1 MWPCSSCGGVGIICR
16 VWLSHWFIHK
26 HFLFSPVTIKTYTS
40 IVCRPCKNEKMKE
53 CYGLHTRI
61 TVAALGG
68 AQGNARPSAWLRTCG
83 SGPWASGRVTFGP
96 TPKNENENENG
107 VSSHSAPRVGAWA
120 DGLLLPGPIVQFTRH
135 SRPLCSQL
143 WMPCA
148 WMAVN
153 LNRHSRRILLSAGHR
168 CWCEQMV
175 SAP

>member
-1 MWPCSSCGGVGIICR
+1 MLAATLLSALSARAWVDDGCSLDGFAAVPKGTPGAASKTL
-16 VWLSHWFIHK
+16 LSD
-26 HFLFSPVTIKTYTS
+26 P
-40 IVCRPCKNEKMKE
+40 
-53 CYGLHTRI
+53 
-61 TVAALGG
+61 
-68 AQGNARPSAWLRTCG
+68 
-83 SGPWASGRVTFGP
+83 
-96 TPKNENENENG
+96 G
-107 VSSHSAPRVGAWA
+107 VSGHSAPRIGVWV